1 MIHHS
6 PQPIEQ
12 KAPVRRNVV
21 PATDQPVN
29 FHSHPRSVQALD
41 ELNALETGGFRRRR
55 MFIQLRGGFS
65 NSMGNS
71 QAHLNFPGQIN

>member
-6 PQPIEQ
+6 PQPIGR

-29 FHSHPRSVQALD
+29 FHSHPRRVQALD
-41 ELNALETGGFRRRR
+41 ELNALETR
-55 MFIQLRGGFS
+55 GFS

-71 QAHLNFPGQIN
+71 RARLIF